1 MELSMALTLDEEE
14 KKSALVKK
22 FGEDWELRATT
33 REIARKN
40 KTWYLDVCPR
50 QHQVKIMYLWIKIN
64 WSQFS
69 NRNLPFPMDY
79 DNMPKAPDQPVLYA
93 LLGGWTIPKGDLNCL
108 TRGPLYSDNWE
119 LLVPEKI
126 SRWRTALSRGW
137 KVILGT
143 SVAVGIVWGAYWLFN
158 NHL

>member
-1 MELSMALTLDEEE
+1 MALMPDDDKERAKLIRQ
-14 KKSALVKK
+14 
-22 FGEDWELRATT
+22 FGEDWELRAKT
-33 REIARKN
+33 REIARKS
-40 KTWYLDVCPR
+40 KPWYSNIWLR
-50 QHQVKIMYLWIKIN
+50 QHRVQIMYLWIKIN

-79 DNMPKAPDQPVLYA
+79 DNIPKVPGQPVLYA

-108 TRGPLYSDNWE
+108 TSGPLYSESWE

-137 KVILGT
+137 KVILWI
-143 SVAVGIVWGAYWLFN
+143 SVAAGIVWGAYWLFN

>member
-1 MELSMALTLDEEE
+1 MALMPDKE
-14 KKSALVKK
+14 KEISDSVKL

-40 KTWYLDVCPR
+40 KPWYSNIWPR

-79 DNMPKAPDQPVLYA
+79 DNTPKAPGQPVLYA
-93 LLGGWTIPKGDLNCL
+93 LLGGWTIPKEDLIFLKN
-108 TRGPLYSDNWE
+108 GPLYSENWE
-119 LLVPEKI
+119 LLIPEKTNG
-126 SRWRTALSRGW
+126 WRTALLRS
-137 KVILGT
+137 KKAILCISVTIGT
-143 SVAVGIVWGAYWLFN
+143 LWGAYWLLN
-158 NHL
+158 NHS